1 MTTTFNTTVTFTCS
15 AGYRNHGGD
24 DTITC
29 QANGQWSSTSLD
41 CQAVVC
47 RIPAARNNTEP
58 SVQMTT
64 TFNTTVT
71 FTCSPGY
78 RNHGGDDTITCQA
91 NGQWSSTSLDCQAVD
106 CGIPAAR
113 NNTEPSVQMTTT
125 FNTTVTFT
133 CSPGY
138 RNHGGDDTI
147 TCQANGQWSSTS
159 LDCQA
164 EDCRIPAARNNTEP
178 SVQMTTTF
186 NTTVTFTC
194 SAGYR
199 NHGGDDTIT
208 CQANGQWSSTSLD
221 CQAVDCG
228 IPAARNNTEPS
239 VQMTTTFN
247 TTVTFTC
254 SPGYRN
260 HGGDDTITCQANG
273 QWSSTSLDCQAEDC
287 RIPAARNN
295 TEPSVQMTT
304 TFNTTVTF
312 TCSAGYRNH
321 GGDDTITCQANGQW
335 SSTSLDCQAV
345 DCRIPAAR
353 NNTEPSVQ
361 MTTTFNTTVTFTC
374 SPGYRNHGGDD
385 TITCQ
390 ANGQWSS
397 TSLDCQ
403 AVDCGIP
410 VARNNT
416 EPSVQMT
423 TTFNTTVTFTCSAGY
438 RNHGGDDTI
447 TCQANG
453 QWSSTSLDC
462 RVIPNWITTKTL
474 SAGPAKLT
482 CTDRMS
488 PAGSLVSV
496 SCEADEMLI
505 GCSSKSASSSGKVN
519 GVKIVMV
526 KGTPFCQIDITSTT
540 GASAQY
546 ASARCCKQDGLQC
559 EYLTDGPSK
568 NINDAHVQSE
578 CFKSFQVMGCGVH
591 QPNGYLD
598 GVEINPSYCR
608 AYAGGFSVTGVYSY
622 ATCCRA
628 PDLSCSVH
636 SAKPQPVSGL
646 LKATCPDGFT
656 LTGCGGYSPWKEARG
671 SYIADDGGIPTCH
684 VESETDRPGR
694 TTVFYKR

>member
-1 MTTTFNTTVTFTCS
+1 MFESPADGSVMFATVIVNNFYQCSRLCVVTGGCQARKYDAEFRECHLYMAPEHITPRVPDGDNLSQEDTADKVSPGPCRGRPCRKDQICVVAASGDGHVCLSGSDCGRPPLRPTLVMAETGWNESYLGALSVYTCELGHNKTGGSGVTVCQDSGQWSPPTLQCTVVDCGIPGARSNTEPSVQMTTTFNTTVTFTCS

-29 QANGQWSSTSLD
+29 LANGQWSSTSLD
-41 CQAVVC
+41 CQV
-47 RIPAARNNTEP
+47 
-58 SVQMTT
+58 
-64 TFNTTVT
+64 
-71 FTCSPGY
+71 
-78 RNHGGDDTITCQA
+78 
-91 NGQWSSTSLDCQAVD
+91 VD
-106 CGIPAAR
+106 CGIPGAR
-113 NNTEPSVQMTTT
+113 SN
-125 FNTTVTFT
+125 
-133 CSPGY
+133 
-138 RNHGGDDTI
+138 
-147 TCQANGQWSSTS
+147 A
-159 LDCQA
+159 
-164 EDCRIPAARNNTEP
+164 EP

-221 CQAVDCG
+221 CQVVDCG
-228 IPAARNNTEPS
+228 IPGARSN
-239 VQMTTTFN
+239 
-247 TTVTFTC
+247 
-254 SPGYRN
+254 
-260 HGGDDTITCQANG
+260 A
-273 QWSSTSLDCQAEDC
+273 
-287 RIPAARNN
+287 
-295 TEPSVQMTT
+295 EPSVQMTT

-335 SSTSLDCQAV
+335 SSTSLDCQV
-345 DCRIPAAR
+345 
-353 NNTEPSVQ
+353 
-361 MTTTFNTTVTFTC
+361 
-374 SPGYRNHGGDD
+374 
-385 TITCQ
+385 
-390 ANGQWSS
+390 
-397 TSLDCQ
+397 
-403 AVDCGIP
+403 VDCGIP
-410 VARNNT
+410 GARSNA

-447 TCQANG
+447 TCLANG

-462 RVIPNWITTKTL
+462 QVIPNWITTKSL

-505 GCSSKSASSSGKVN
+505 GCSSKSASSSGKNN

-526 KGTPFCQIDITSTT
+526 KDTPFCQIDTTSTT

-568 NINDAHVQSE
+568 NIDDAHVQSE
-578 CFKSFQVMGCGVH
+578 CFKSFQVMGCGAH

-598 GVEINPSYCR
+598 GVRINPSYCH
-608 AYAGGFSVTGVYSY
+608 AYAGGSSVTGVYSY

-628 PDLSCSVH
+628 PGLSCSVH
-636 SAKPQPVSGL
+636 SAKPQPVNGL

-656 LTGCGGYSPWKEARG
+656 LTGCGGHNPWKEARG
-671 SYIADDGGIPTCH
+671 SYIADDGGTPTCH
-684 VESETDRPGR
+684 VESTTDRPDR
-694 TTVFYKR
+694 TTVSYVCC